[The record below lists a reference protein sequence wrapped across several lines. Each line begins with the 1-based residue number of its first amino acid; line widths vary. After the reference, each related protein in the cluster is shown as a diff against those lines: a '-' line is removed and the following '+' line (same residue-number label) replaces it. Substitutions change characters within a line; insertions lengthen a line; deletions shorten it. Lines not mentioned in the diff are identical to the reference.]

1 MKMESQIED
10 IKPNVITRQLYMLV
24 KKSSRTYRVS
34 ACLFPS
40 MHVLS
45 FVVHIC
51 SMSQSCS

>member
-10 IKPNVITRQLYMLV
+10 IKLNVITRQLYMLV